1 MATAAYSVPAAYP
14 RRSVAWYALGVLT
27 LCYTFSYVDRQILAF
42 LVGPLKHDMHISDTE
57 IGLLQGLA
65 FAMFY
70 AFFGLPMGM
79 LADRF
84 SRRNIVLAGLVV
96 WSLMTA
102 ASGIARNYWELALA
116 RMGVGVGEA
125 VINPCA
131 LSMIADYFPKE
142 RLSLA
147 LSVYMMGIQLGA
159 GLAMIIG
166 GVVAQAVANMPP
178 IEIAGYG
185 AIAPWRLTFWV
196 VGIPGLLIALVLA
209 TVKEPLRRSS
219 AAMIADAAAGGNA
232 VDAAPTLG
240 AAFREISLR
249 WQSVLG
255 LAVMIGCQA
264 LSNYALLGWGPTFF
278 ERVHGWPRSQTGLAL
293 GSIALVSGCIGL
305 LLGGR
310 LADAWQRKGVTDATL
325 RVGVISLIGVG
336 TLLPL
341 ALLLPTASATVATL
355 ACGVLFVGLPI
366 GCCYAGVQ
374 FIFPNRVRGL
384 ATAVVILIVNL
395 MGLGLG
401 SLLPGLFT
409 DYLFAN
415 ELKVGS
421 SIALTIGLSS
431 IAGLAAVLLTLRPYR
446 RHYALMHHQP

>member
-1 MATAAYSVPAAYP
+1 MATVTAASAPATHP
-14 RRSVAWYALGVLT
+14 RRTVAWYALGVLT

-42 LVGPLKHDMHISDTE
+42 LVGPLKQDMHISDTE

-84 SRRNIVLAGLVV
+84 SRRNIILAGLVV
-96 WSLMTA
+96 WSVMTA
-102 ASGIARNYWELALA
+102 VSGAARNYWELALA

-147 LSVYMMGIQLGA
+147 LSVYMMGIQIGA

-185 AIAPWRLTFWV
+185 AVAPWRLTFV
-196 VGIPGLLIALVLA
+196 IVGVPGLLIALILA
-209 TVKEPLRRSS
+209 TVKEPPRHSGTQPS
-219 AAMIADAAAGGNA
+219 ATGAAI
-232 VDAAPTLG
+232 AAPSVG
-240 AAFREISLR
+240 VAVREILTR

-278 ERVHGWPRSQTGLAL
+278 DRVHGWPRSQTGLAL
-293 GSIALVSGCIGL
+293 GTIALVSGCIGL

-325 RVGVISLIGVG
+325 RVGIMSLIGVG
-336 TLLPL
+336 VLLPSAML
-341 ALLLPTASATVATL
+341 WSTASATLATL
-355 ACGVLFVGLPI
+355 AVGVLFVGLPI
-366 GCCYAGVQ
+366 GCCYAGLQ

-401 SLLPGLFT
+401 SLLPGVFT

-415 ELKVGS
+415 ELAVGH
-421 SIALTIGLSS
+421 SIALTIALASS
-431 IAGLAAVLLTLRPYR
+431 VGLAAVLLTLRPYR
-446 RHYALMHHQP
+446 RHYTALHS

>member
-1 MATAAYSVPAAYP
+1 MATVAADSVPATYP
-14 RRSVAWYALGVLT
+14 RRTLAWYALGVLT

-96 WSLMTA
+96 WSMMTA
-102 ASGIARNYWELALA
+102 LSGAARSYWELALA

-147 LSVYMMGIQLGA
+147 LSVYMMGIQIGA

-166 GVVAQAVANMPP
+166 GVVAQAVASMPP

-185 AIAPWRLTFWV
+185 AVAPWRLTFV
-196 VGIPGLLIALVLA
+196 IVGVPGLLIALILA
-209 TVKEPLRRSS
+209 TVKEPPRQSS
-219 AAMIADAAAGGNA
+219 ARA
-232 VDAAPTLG
+232 VDATGVAPSLG
-240 AAFREISLR
+240 AALREIFTR

-264 LSNYALLGWGPTFF
+264 LSNYALLGWAPTFF
-278 ERVHGWPRSQTGLAL
+278 DRVHGWPRSQTGFAL
-293 GSIALVSGCIGL
+293 GTIALVSGCIGL

-325 RVGVISLIGVG
+325 RVGLMSLIGVG
-336 TLLPL
+336 VLLPL
-341 ALLLPTASATVATL
+341 AMLWPSAGATL
-355 ACGVLFVGLPI
+355 ATLALGVVFVGLPI
-366 GCCYAGVQ
+366 GCCYAGLQ

-401 SLLPGLFT
+401 SLLPALFT

-415 ELKVGS
+415 ELAVGN
-421 SIALTIGLSS
+421 SIALTIALSS
-431 IAGLAAVLLTLRPYR
+431 SVGLVAVCLTLRPYR
-446 RHYALMHHQP
+446 RHYASMHS

>member
-1 MATAAYSVPAAYP
+1 MATAAAHSVPTAYP
-14 RRSVAWYALGVLT
+14 RRNVAWYALGVLT

-42 LVGPLKHDMHISDTE
+42 LVAPLKHDMHISDTE

-96 WSLMTA
+96 WSVMTA
-102 ASGIARNYWELALA
+102 LSGAARSYWELALA
-116 RMGVGVGEA
+116 RMGVGIGEA

-147 LSVYMMGIQLGA
+147 LSVYMMGIQIGA

-166 GVVAQAVANMPP
+166 GVVAQMVANMPP

-185 AIAPWRLTFWV
+185 AVAPWRLTFIV
-196 VGIPGLLIALVLA
+196 VGVPGLLIALILA
-209 TVKEPLRRSS
+209 TVKEPPRQSGTQVGS
-219 AAMIADAAAGGNA
+219 DAA
-232 VDAAPTLG
+232 VETPSLG
-240 AAFREISLR
+240 AALREIFAR

-264 LSNYALLGWGPTFF
+264 LSNYALLGWAPTFF
-278 ERVHGWPRSQTGLAL
+278 DRVHGWPRSQTGLAL
-293 GSIALVSGCIGL
+293 GTIALVSGCIGL

-325 RVGVISLIGVG
+325 RVGIVSLIGVG
-336 TLLPL
+336 VLLPIAML
-341 ALLLPTASATVATL
+341 WPNASATLATL
-355 ACGVLFVGLPI
+355 ALGVVFVGLPI
-366 GCCYAGVQ
+366 GCCYAGLQ

-415 ELKVGS
+415 ELAVGRS
-421 SIALTIGLSS
+421 VALTIALSS
-431 IAGLAAVLLTLRPYR
+431 MLGLLAVLLTLAPYR
-446 RHYALMHHQP
+446 RHYALMHR

>member
-1 MATAAYSVPAAYP
+1 MATAAADSALAAYP

-96 WSLMTA
+96 WSMMTA
-102 ASGIARNYWELALA
+102 LSGVARTYWELALA

-166 GVVAQAVANMPP
+166 GIVAQAVANMPP
-178 IEIAGYG
+178 VEIAGYG
-185 AIAPWRLTFWV
+185 AVAPWRLTFV
-196 VGIPGLLIALVLA
+196 IVGLPGLLIALILT
-209 TVKEPLRRSS
+209 TVKEPRRHSGAS
-219 AAMIADAAAGGNA
+219 PGSPASES
-232 VDAAPTLG
+232 PTLG
-240 AAFREISLR
+240 AAFREIFAR
-249 WQSVLG
+249 WQSVVG

-293 GSIALVSGCIGL
+293 GTIALVSGCIGL

-325 RVGVISLIGVG
+325 RVGVISLLGVG

-341 ALLLPTASATVATL
+341 AMLLPTASATVATL
-355 ACGVLFVGLPI
+355 AFGVLFVGLPN
-366 GCCYAGVQ
+366 GCSYAGVQ
-374 FIFPNRVRGL
+374 FIFPNRMRGL

-415 ELKVGS
+415 ELKVGN
-421 SIALTIGLSS
+421 SIALTIALSS
-431 IAGLAAVLLTLRPYR
+431 TVGLAAVLLTLRPYR
-446 RHYALMHHQP
+446 RHYALMHPDAALSTR

>member
-1 MATAAYSVPAAYP
+1 
-14 RRSVAWYALGVLT
+14 
-27 LCYTFSYVDRQILAF
+27 
-42 LVGPLKHDMHISDTE
+42 
-57 IGLLQGLA
+57 
-65 FAMFY
+65 
-70 AFFGLPMGM
+70 M

-166 GVVAQAVANMPP
+166 GIVAQTVANMPP

-185 AIAPWRLTFWV
+185 AIAPWRLTFV
-196 VGIPGLLIALVLA
+196 IVGVPGLLNALVLA
-209 TVKEPLRRSS
+209 TVKEPRRH
-219 AAMIADAAAGGNA
+219 ADALATT
-232 VDAAPTLG
+232 PSIS
-240 AAFREISLR
+240 AAFREIFAR
-249 WQSVLG
+249 WQSTLG

-278 ERVHGWPRSQTGLAL
+278 ERVHHWPRSQTGLAL
-293 GSIALVSGCIGL
+293 GSIALISGCIGL

-310 LADAWQRKGVTDATL
+310 RADSWQRKGVTDATL
-325 RVGVISLIGVG
+325 RVGVISLVGVG

-341 ALLLPTASATVATL
+341 AVLLPTASATVATL
-355 ACGVLFVGLPI
+355 AFGVLFVGLPI
-366 GCCYAGVQ
+366 GCSYAGVQ
-374 FIFPNRVRGL
+374 FIFPNRIRKI

-401 SLLPGLFT
+401 SLAPGVFT

-415 ELKVGS
+415 ERAVGK
-421 SIALTIGLSS
+421 SIALTIALSS
-431 IAGLAAVLLTLRPYR
+431 SLGLLAASLTLRPYR
-446 RHYALMHHQP
+446 RHYALLHS